1 MRLARFADNRLGLV
15 EGYVLRDITQVTE
28 QLPQHRWPFPVGDQF
43 ISNLDA
49 MRRAIKGA
57 SEAAAR
63 IPVTDVKLLSPV
75 ANPPRVIAADRPGFV
90 LRAPTGVLGAGEGHK
105 IILADARAAFEMSLA
120 VIVGEKADD
129 VSAKDV
135 LDIVAGYCIGLSFGA
150 VDEHGLVRSP
160 NIQTVL
166 GPWLVTADEI
176 PDPQDLR
183 LRIAVDGHM
192 QHDGSTSH
200 LAAGVM
206 QLVAHASR
214 VFTLYPGDV
223 LLSGV
228 PQATGVLARG
238 ATIRATIDGIGS
250 MDVKVR

>member
-28 QLPQHRWPFPVGDQF
+28 RLPQHRWPFPVGDQF
-43 ISNLDA
+43 ITNLDA

-57 SEAAAR
+57 SEAASR
-63 IPVTDVKLLSPV
+63 IPVTDVKLLSPI
-75 ANPPRVIAADRPGFV
+75 ANPPRVVAADRPGFM
-90 LRAPTGVLGAGEGHK
+90 LRTPTAVLGAGEGDK

-120 VIVGEKADD
+120 VIVGEKAND

-150 VDEHGLVRSP
+150 VEEHDLARSP
-160 NIQTVL
+160 NIQTLL

-192 QHDGSTSH
+192 QHDGSTGH

-228 PQATGVLARG
+228 PEAAGVLARG
-238 ATIRATIDGIGS
+238 ATLRATIDGIGS
-250 MDVKVR
+250 MDVKLR